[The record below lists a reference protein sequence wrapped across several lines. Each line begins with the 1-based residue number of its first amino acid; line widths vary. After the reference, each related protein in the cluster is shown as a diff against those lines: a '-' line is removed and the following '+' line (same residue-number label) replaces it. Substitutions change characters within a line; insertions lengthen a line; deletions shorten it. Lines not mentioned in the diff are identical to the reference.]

1 MKLPSKMQ
9 LRRRLSLKRL
19 IISMLCLSAFF
30 YILHYIIFR
39 DLHHI
44 AIFALHVIAFLPI
57 EVILTSLIF
66 ERVLDDAHHHEQRG
80 KVNMIE
86 SIFFNES
93 GSDMLRYL
101 LRCDPQS
108 QALCQAMHID
118 ESWDRSRFEQAH
130 RFADE
135 YAFTIDPARTDF
147 FALHYHLE
155 NRHKYFLKVIENPAL
170 MDHEGFTD
178 LILAMYHLWEELDFR
193 TDLYQLS
200 EQDKQALCA
209 IISQIYRLLT
219 HEWLLNVSYT
229 KRHHESRFAGAVRT
243 NPFAFFDGENRQ

>member
-1 MKLPSKMQ
+1 MKFPSKSQ
-9 LRRRLSLKRL
+9 LRRRLSLRRL
-19 IISMLCLSAFF
+19 IVSMIGLSAFF
-30 YILHYIIFR
+30 YILHYLIFR

-44 AIFALHVIAFLPI
+44 AIFALHDIAFLPL

-66 ERVLDDAHHHEQRG
+66 ERVLDDAHQNEHRG

-86 SIFFNES
+86 SIFFNET
-93 GSDMLRYL
+93 GSDLLRYL
-101 LRCDPQS
+101 LRCDPGS
-108 QALCQAMHID
+108 AALCRAMHID
-118 ESWDRSRFEQAH
+118 ESWDLLQFEQAQ

-135 YAFTIDPARTDF
+135 YDFSVDPAQTDF

-155 NRHKYFLKVIENPAL
+155 TRHKYFLKVIENPAL

-200 EQDKQALCA
+200 DRDRQTLCA
-209 IISQIYRLLT
+209 LTGQIYRLLT
-219 HEWLLNVSYT
+219 REWLLNVCYT
-229 KRHHESRFAGAVRT
+229 KRHHESRFAVAVRT
-243 NPFAFFDGENRQ
+243 NPFAFFDGKTQA